1 MALAMKSRAFKA
13 GAAGTRSAARPAR
26 AAVVSRA
33 SRGQEVTLFDRL
45 APSLLAAAVTLSGA
59 TAMDAAYAP
68 PAFADDEEVMSP
80 YQKRQAEL
88 ERRRELLREAREK
101 AAARASGEA
110 APAAAPAA
118 AAAPAP
124 APASDFASRA
134 AGLKKEASS
143 AYESAAKN
151 RPAAPA
157 PTPAE
162 SEEPSTP
169 LFGGFSF
176 SKPAEP
182 APAPAA
188 PAPAASSSSG
198 FSTPPDPWKSTRA
211 PVAPVPVPV
220 PVPAPAPAKIEVKKD
235 EPAQPK
241 PAPAAAKPA
250 SDLTPNGKH
259 RTHGIMPLWLG
270 EILVLGSYIGLGLAV
285 TKYAS
290 QSEAVLKAAGQKVKE
305 AYEAAEKLVGSKLKG
320 SSA

>member
-198 FSTPPDPWKSTRA
+198 FSTPPDPWKST
-211 PVAPVPVPV
+211 
-220 PVPAPAPAKIEVKKD
+220 IEVKKD